1 MTSTPPVPRPVGESA
16 SAARC
21 SAGVVALLALLAVV
35 LRLPFLGARPGRDEA
50 GYLMVGAGW
59 GHGDDLY
66 GRYWVDR
73 PPLLLW
79 IYEAAGDLTTL
90 RLVGCLAA
98 AAVVVLVGAAAH
110 VAAGPR
116 AAAWAAGAAA
126 LLTAQPWLGTVR
138 VNGEILAAPFAAAAM
153 LATVLV
159 VRRRGRWWL
168 AALAGAMATLAV
180 AVKQSTVDAAVFVVV
195 ALATVAWR
203 GRRPR
208 RELLVVAAGVTGG
221 VVLALAVLLA
231 LAAARGTGPSALFD
245 AVVWFRVEAGETIR
259 TSASDATGERLLVL
273 VATWL
278 VSGLSLLTAA
288 TLVLAAR
295 RRDPVVLA
303 VAAALLAGT
312 SVALFG
318 GSYWAHYLIAL
329 VPAAALGA
337 GLAAV
342 AVPQVWRRVGA
353 GALVLATAVTVVHAV
368 AVPDRDGLEA
378 EVVGRALERVA
389 HPGDT
394 AVVAYGQPNVLLN
407 AGMQSPYPYLWSLP
421 VRALDPDLDRLGDTL
436 AGADAPTWLVDWS
449 GFDDW
454 GVDASRLVA
463 VVERHYRPVG
473 SVCGRELWLDRR
485 VERAT
490 PAAEACR

>member
-1 MTSTPPVPRPVGESA
+1 MSTPPVPRPAGHGA
-16 SAARC
+16 SSTART
-21 SAGVVALLALLAVV
+21 AGVVAMLALLAVL

-59 GHGDDLY
+59 DAGDDLY

-73 PPLLLW
+73 PPLLVW

-90 RLVGCLAA
+90 RLLGCLAA

-138 VNGEILAAPFAAAAM
+138 VNGEILAAPFAAGAI

-159 VRRRGRWWL
+159 VRRGGRWWL
-168 AALAGAMATLAV
+168 AALAGAFATLAV

-195 ALATVAWR
+195 ALGVVAWR

-208 RELLVVAAGVTGG
+208 RELVTIAAGVAGG
-221 VVLALAVLLA
+221 VGLTLAVLLA
-231 LAAARGTGPSALFD
+231 LAAARGTGPAELFD

-273 VATWL
+273 AATWL
-278 VSGLSLLTAA
+278 VSGLSLLTVAA
-288 TLVLAAR
+288 LVLAAR
-295 RRDPVVLA
+295 RRDPVVGA
-303 VAAALLAGT
+303 VAAALLAAI

-329 VPAAALGA
+329 VPVASLGA

-342 AVPQVWRRVGA
+342 AVPQAWRRVGA
-353 GALVLATAVTVVHAV
+353 GALVLATSVTVVHAV
-368 AVPDRDGLEA
+368 LVPDRDGFEA
-378 EVVGRALERVA
+378 QVVGRALEDVA
-389 HPGDT
+389 QAGDT

-407 AGMQSPYPYLWSLP
+407 AGMESPYPYLWSLP
-421 VRALDPDLDRLGDTL
+421 VRALDPDLDLLADTL
-436 AGADAPTWLVDWS
+436 EGADAPTWLVDWS

-454 GVDASRLVA
+454 GVDATRLEA

-485 VERAT
+485 VERPA

>member
-1 MTSTPPVPRPVGESA
+1 MTSTTPAPRPGRTVTSPGRRTASSVG
-16 SAARC
+16 
-21 SAGVVALLALLAVV
+21 LLALVAVL

-59 GHGDDLY
+59 GHGDQLY

-73 PPLLLW
+73 PPLLVW
-79 IYEAAGDLTTL
+79 IYEVAGDLTTL
-90 RLVGCLAA
+90 RLLGCVAA
-98 AAVVVLVGAAAH
+98 AAVVVLVGAAGE
-110 VAAGPR
+110 VAGGPR
-116 AAAWAAGAAA
+116 AATWAAGAAA

-138 VNGEILAAPFAAAAM
+138 VNGEILAAPFAAGAV

-159 VRRRGRWWL
+159 VRRGGRWWL
-168 AALAGAMATLAV
+168 AALAGALATLAV

-195 ALATVAWR
+195 ALATLAWR

-208 RELLVVAAGVTGG
+208 RELVVVAAGVTGG
-221 VVLALAVLLA
+221 VVLTLAVLLA
-231 LAAARGTGPSALFD
+231 LAAARGSGPSALFD

-278 VSGLSLLTAA
+278 VSGLSVLTVA

-295 RRDPVVLA
+295 RRDPVVLG
-303 VAAALLAGT
+303 VAAALLAAT

-318 GSYWAHYLIAL
+318 GSYWAHYLVAL
-329 VPAAALGA
+329 VPTAALGA

-342 AVPQVWRRVGA
+342 AVPQVWRRAAA
-353 GALVLATAVTVVHAV
+353 GALVLATSVTVVHAMV
-368 AVPDRDGLEA
+368 VPDRDGLEA
-378 EVVGRALERVA
+378 RVVGRALERVA
-389 HPGDT
+389 EAGDT

-407 AGMQSPYPYLWSLP
+407 AGMESPYPYLWSLP
-421 VRALDPDLDRLGDTL
+421 VRALDPDLDLLADTL
-436 AGADAPTWLVDWS
+436 EGADAPTWLVDWS

-454 GVDASRLVA
+454 GVDATRLEA
-463 VVERHYRPVG
+463 VVERRYRPVG
-473 SVCGRELWLDRR
+473 SVCGRDLWLDRR
-485 VERAT
+485 VER
-490 PAAEACR
+490 PAPDARACR